1 MHKHIT
7 ICLSAMVLCVCTNAQ
22 FRLPDSLFLKN
33 GHVFVETGVSIP
45 VMDYASTDFIVLS
58 SGFAQTGYSW
68 QAGMQYDVLP
78 WLGLGIQYYV
88 NENNFDDAALAQSY
102 IELSANNPRLPI
114 IYNGFQSDPWK
125 MRGMMFGL
133 YLPVRNYLSTFTI
146 GMYAGF
152 MNATLPA
159 SQLYITERATGQ
171 PATIFQYE
179 ASGNDAAY
187 YFFVGFRTRL
197 YKNLVFTSKAS
208 FLYSEQRF
216 EEISGYFTGLQ
227 RAISFSPYTQYHHII
242 NLNAG
247 LGWQFR

>member
-1 MHKHIT
+1 MQKHIA
-7 ICLSAMVLCVCTNAQ
+7 ICSLAMVLCLCTYAQ

-33 GHVFVETGVSIP
+33 GHVFLEGGVSVP
-45 VMDYASTDFIVLS
+45 VMDYASTDFNVLS

-78 WLGLGIQYYV
+78 WLGLGIQYFV
-88 NENNFDDAALAQSY
+88 NENNFDDAALARSY
-102 IELSANNPRLPI
+102 IELSANNTRLPI
-114 IYNGFQSDPWK
+114 IYTGFQSDPWK
-125 MRGMMFGL
+125 MQGMMFGL
-133 YLPVRNYLSTFTI
+133 YLPIRNYLSTFTI
-146 GMYAGF
+146 GMYAGY

-159 SQLYITERATGQ
+159 SRLFITERSTGQ
-171 PATIFQYE
+171 SATIFQDE

-187 YFFVGFRTRL
+187 YIFAGFRTRL
-197 YKNLVFTSKAS
+197 YKDLLLTAKAS

-227 RAISFSPYTQYHHII
+227 QAVSFSPYTQYHHII